1 MAFLNDLA
9 LDSGLSWVQ
18 TNGTRINICS
28 AEPAN
33 FAGIAA
39 VNLGN
44 KTVTTG
50 APENGAVDGR
60 RCRVPAITDGNVTA
74 SGTAT
79 HWALSNGSS
88 VLVAA
93 GPLTAGQ
100 AVVNGNTFTLDEIII
115 AIRDA
120 TAV

>member
-1 MAFLNDLA
+1 MAYLNDLA

-18 TNGTRINICS
+18 SNGTRINICS

-60 RCRVPAITDGNVTA
+60 QCRVPAITDGSVTA

-100 AVVNGNTFTLDEIII
+100 AVINGNTFTLDEIII
-115 AIRDA
+115 AISDA